1 MVPVSVY
8 IKRVKDIRHMTA
20 SISNLSAIAADL
32 NAAGKEV
39 KVTVLKSAA
48 TRRRKSVLNK
58 TNSSG
63 RSGLGSHD
71 TAKGSYVAK
80 GDIAI
85 GAGRM
90 GTLNPVNSLG
100 RQWLGDKDANARR
113 AAATYAADR
122 RAQVLEG

>member
-8 IKRVKDIRHMTA
+8 IKRVKDIRQMTA

-71 TAKGSYVAK
+71 TDKGSYVAK
-80 GDIAI
+80 GDICLLYTSPSP
-85 GAGRM
+85 R
-90 GTLNPVNSLG
+90 
-100 RQWLGDKDANARR
+100 D
-113 AAATYAADR
+113 
-122 RAQVLEG
+122 

>member
-1 MVPVSVY
+1 
-8 IKRVKDIRHMTA
+8 MTA
-20 SISNLSAIAADL
+20 SISNLSAIAAEL

-71 TAKGSYVAK
+71 TDKGSYVAK

-100 RQWLGDKDANARR
+100 RQWVGDKSANAAR
-113 AAATYAADR
+113 AASQYAADR
-122 RAQVLEG
+122 RAAARDRLMGL

>member
-1 MVPVSVY
+1 
-8 IKRVKDIRHMTA
+8 MTR
-20 SISNLSAIAADL
+20 SIDNLAAIAADL
-32 NAAGKEV
+32 AANGKTP
-39 KVTVLKSAA
+39 KVQVLKSAT

-71 TAKGSYVAK
+71 TAKGSYVAT

-100 RQWLGDKDANARR
+100 RQWVGDKSANAAR

-122 RAQVLEG
+122 RAAARDRLMDRIDDALAL

>member
-20 SISNLSAIAADL
+20 SISNLSTIAADL
-32 NAAGKEV
+32 NAAGKTV

-48 TRRRKSVLNK
+48 TRTRRSALTK

-71 TAKGSYVAK
+71 TDKGSYVAK

-100 RQWLGDKDANARR
+100 RQWVGDKSANAAR
-113 AAATYAADR
+113 AAAQYASDR
-122 RAQVLEG
+122 HAAAH